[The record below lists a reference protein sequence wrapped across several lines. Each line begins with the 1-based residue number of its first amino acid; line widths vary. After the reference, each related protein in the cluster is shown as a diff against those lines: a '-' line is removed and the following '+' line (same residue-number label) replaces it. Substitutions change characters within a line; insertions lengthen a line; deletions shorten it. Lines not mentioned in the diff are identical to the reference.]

1 MISAPSHLPPSSGS
15 DGDIM
20 PKFVHLHLH
29 TEYSLLDG
37 SIRLKDLFSKAK
49 EYGYDAVAITDHG
62 TMHGVLNFYEAALKH
77 GIKPI
82 LGCEVY
88 VAPVSRFDRT
98 AKGPKD
104 AGYHLVLLA
113 ENNEGYKNLLK
124 LASLAQFEGFY
135 YKPRVD
141 KELLRQYNTGLIA
154 LSACLHGE
162 VTHHVVQED
171 METAEQMVDEY
182 ASIFPNRFYLEIQEN
197 GIPEQAKANQGLMEL
212 AKRKGLPLVAT
223 CDCHYLDAVHASAH
237 DVLLCIQTGKT
248 VKDTNRM
255 RFSTDQL
262 YFAAPDELEKRFH
275 YCPEALQNT
284 VEIAIR
290 CNVELDLKHHHFP
303 RYPIEEHETYEEL
316 FDRKA
321 RVGLEK
327 RIERL
332 GLTETQAAE
341 YRKRLEE
348 ELAVIKQKGFASY
361 FLIVADFINWAKQRG
376 IPVGP
381 GRGSAAGSLTAYAMG
396 ITDLDPVRYGLYFE
410 RFLNPERP
418 SFPDIDVDF
427 CMNRRDEVLAYV
439 TEKYGGEDYVAQI
452 ATFGQ
457 MKARAV
463 IRDVGRGLGMPYS
476 EVDKI
481 AKLVPSD
488 LGMTLEKALELE
500 PKLRELVENDPNVAE
515 LWRIALALEGLPRH
529 SSTHAAGVV
538 ISDKPMMEYLPL
550 AKGQKGETVT
560 QFDMK
565 GVERVGLI
573 KFDFLG
579 LKTLTVIDMTLRF
592 IKEQTGETIDL
603 SNIPLDD
610 EATYALLSSGDTTGV
625 FQLESSGMKALI
637 RSMRPSCFDDLIA
650 LVALYRPGPLDS
662 GMVDQYVQA
671 KHGKIQVKYLLPQLE
686 PILKD
691 TYGVIVYQEQVMK
704 IAQELAGYSLGEGD
718 LLRRAMGKKKPE
730 EMAAQK
736 ERFLRGAKEKNLPLD
751 KAEEIFELMAKFA
764 GYGFN
769 KSHSAAYALIAYQT
783 AWLKTHYRVPFL
795 AALLSNEMGNT
806 DGVMKFI
813 VECKKS
819 NIRILP
825 PDINRSQDSFTLDG
839 DAIRFG
845 LAAIKNVGAGAL
857 QAIQEERNAN
867 GPFKDFED
875 FCLRIDTR
883 RVNKRVMES
892 LIMCGAFDAM
902 GHRRS
907 QLFAALEQG
916 LNLSQIKKKLAC
928 TIPSRSLFDDTD
940 CAATEDTPEPRGNF
954 LKLPDIP
961 EWPEDELLKKEKD
974 AIGFYISRH
983 PLDSYADVIARVASH
998 NTATLLTALDGETV
1012 SIVGLMGAIKEITT
1026 KKGDKMA
1033 FLTLEDLHGSVE
1045 VVCFPEAFLKLKQA
1059 MEHEGPLWIEGE
1071 LQREK
1076 RDDDDEEREA
1086 LVKILAKN
1094 VMDIK
1099 TITNKK
1105 AKAIK
1110 ITLQADK
1117 TGPWVLDDIKQLI
1130 CRYPGEYPVRITVS
1144 LPEKGSVVLCL
1155 PDRYKT
1161 SIHGE
1166 FLDEMQRILGYAGCS
1181 VDYTV
1186 SNTL

>member
-1 MISAPSHLPPSSGS
+1 MTN
-15 DGDIM
+15 
-20 PKFVHLHLH
+20 FVHLHLH

-37 SIRLKDLFSKAK
+37 SIRLKDLFPLAR

-62 TMHGVLNFYEAALKH
+62 TMHGVLHFYETALQQ

-82 LGCEVY
+82 LGCELY
-88 VAPVSRFDRT
+88 VAPGSRFDKT
-98 AKGPKD
+98 AKGPKE

-124 LASLAQFEGFY
+124 LVSLAQFEGFY

-141 KELLRQYNTGLIA
+141 KELLRRYNAGLIA

-162 VTHHVVQED
+162 VTYHVVQGD
-171 METAEQMVDEY
+171 METAEKIAEDY
-182 ASIFPNRFYLEIQEN
+182 ASIFPDRFYLELQEN
-197 GIPEQAKANQGLMEL
+197 GIPEQTIANKGLMEL
-212 AKRKGLPLVAT
+212 SKRKGLPLVAT
-223 CDCHYLDAVHASAH
+223 CDCHYLNAEHASAH

-248 VKDTNRM
+248 VKDANRM

-262 YFAAPDELEKRFH
+262 YFAAPEEMERRFN
-275 YCPEALQNT
+275 YCPEALRNT
-284 VEIAIR
+284 VEIAAR
-290 CNVELDLKHHHFP
+290 CNVELDLKNHHFP
-303 RYPIEEHETYEEL
+303 RYPISEHETYEEL
-316 FDRKA
+316 FDRQA
-321 RVGLEK
+321 VAGLERRLK
-327 RIERL
+327 RLEL
-332 GLTETQAAE
+332 SDEKAEE
-341 YRKRLEE
+341 YRKRLRE
-348 ELAVIKQKGFASY
+348 ELEVIKQKGFASY
-361 FLIVADFINWAKQRG
+361 FLIVADFVNWAKQQG

-381 GRGSAAGSLTAYAMG
+381 GRGSAAGSLAAYAMG

-439 TEKYGGEDYVAQI
+439 TKKYGGEDYVSQI

-463 IRDVGRGLGMPYS
+463 IRDVGRGLGIPYGD
-476 EVDKI
+476 VDRI

-488 LGMTLEKALELE
+488 PGMTLERALKEE
-500 PKLRELVENDPNVAE
+500 PKLRELVETDPNVKE

-538 ISDKPMMEYLPL
+538 ISDKPMTEYLPL

-565 GVERVGLI
+565 GVEHVGLI

-592 IKEQTGETIDL
+592 IKEQSGEEIDL
-603 SNIPLDD
+603 SNIPLND
-610 EATYALLSSGDTTGV
+610 EATYTLLSNGDTTGV
-625 FQLESSGMKALI
+625 FQLESTGMKALI
-637 RSMRPSCFDDLIA
+637 RSLRPSCFDDLIA

-671 KHGKIQVKYLLPQLE
+671 KHGRIQVQYLLPQLE

-736 ERFLRGAKEKNLPLD
+736 ERFLRGAAEKNLPLD

-783 AWLKTHYRVPFL
+783 AWLKTHYRAPFL
-795 AALLSNEMGNT
+795 AALLSNELGNT

-813 VECKKS
+813 ADCKKS

-839 DAIRFG
+839 DGIRFG
-845 LAAIKNVGAGAL
+845 LAAIKNVGTGAI
-857 QAIQEERNAN
+857 QAILEERSTN
-867 GPFKDFED
+867 GSFRDFED

-892 LIMCGAFDAM
+892 LIMCGAFDSM
-902 GHRRS
+902 GHKRS

-916 LNLSQIKKKLAC
+916 LNISRVKKRLAC
-928 TIPSRSLFDDTD
+928 ISSSPGLFDAAD
-940 CAATEDTPEPRGNF
+940 CAQEEKSYEYHRGFLRLPE
-954 LKLPDIP
+954 IS
-961 EWPEDELLKKEKD
+961 EWQEEELLRKEKD

-983 PLDSYADVIARVASH
+983 PLDTYADVIGKVASH
-998 NTATLLTALDGETV
+998 TTATLNTAPDGAIV
-1012 SIVGLMGAIKEITT
+1012 SVVGLMRTIKEITT
-1026 KKGDKMA
+1026 KKGDRMA
-1033 FLTLEDLHGSVE
+1033 FLTLEDLNGSVE
-1045 VVCFPEAFLKLKQA
+1045 VVCFPDAFVRLKNALEQ
-1059 MEHEGPLWIEGE
+1059 EGPLWIEGE

-1076 RDDDDEEREA
+1076 NWDDEDEEHETMF
-1086 LVKILAKN
+1086 KILAQR
-1094 VMDIK
+1094 VMDLN
-1099 TITNKK
+1099 TIANKK

-1110 ITLQADK
+1110 ITLYANK
-1117 TGPWVLDDIKQLI
+1117 TEPWILDDLKRLI
-1130 CRYPGEYPVRITVS
+1130 SRYPGEYPINMTVF
-1144 LPEKGSVVLCL
+1144 LPHRGSVVIRL
-1155 PDRYKT
+1155 PERYRTCIKA
-1161 SIHGE
+1161 E
-1166 FLDEMQRILGYAGCS
+1166 FIDEMQRMLGYAGCA
-1181 VDYTV
+1181 VEYGDLT
-1186 SNTL
+1186 

>member
-1 MISAPSHLPPSSGS
+1 MS
-15 DGDIM
+15 
-20 PKFVHLHLH
+20 FVHLHLH

-37 SIRLKDLFSKAK
+37 SIRLKDLFPRAL
-49 EYGYDAVAITDHG
+49 EYGYDTVAITDHG
-62 TMHGVLNFYEAALKH
+62 TMHGVLNFYETALKQ

-88 VAPVSRFDRT
+88 VAPVSRFDKT
-98 AKGPKD
+98 AKGPKE

-124 LASLAQFEGFY
+124 LVSLAQFEGFY

-141 KELLRQYNTGLIA
+141 KGLLRLHNAGLIA

-162 VTHHVVQED
+162 VTYHVVQGD
-171 METAEQMVDEY
+171 MEIAEKMAEEY
-182 ASIFPNRFYLEIQEN
+182 ASIFPDRFYLELQEN
-197 GIPEQAKANQGLMEL
+197 GIPEQTIANQGLMEL

-223 CDCHYLDAVHASAH
+223 CDCHYLSAEHASAH
-237 DVLLCIQTGKT
+237 DVLLCIQTGKM
-248 VKDTNRM
+248 VKDANRM

-262 YFAAPDELEKRFH
+262 YFAAPEEMERRFN
-275 YCPEALQNT
+275 YCPEALRNT
-284 VEIAIR
+284 VEIAAR
-290 CNVELDLKHHHFP
+290 CNVELDLKNHHFP
-303 RYPIEEHETYEEL
+303 RYPISEHETYEEL
-316 FDRKA
+316 FHRQA
-321 RVGLEK
+321 VAGLERRLK
-327 RIERL
+327 RL
-332 GLTETQAAE
+332 GLGDEKAEE
-341 YRKRLEE
+341 YRKRLRE
-348 ELAVIKQKGFASY
+348 ELEVIKQKGFASY
-361 FLIVADFINWAKQRG
+361 FLIVADFINWAKQHG

-439 TEKYGGEDYVAQI
+439 AEKYGGEDYVSQI

-463 IRDVGRGLGMPYS
+463 IRDVGRGLGMPYGD
-476 EVDKI
+476 VDRI

-488 LGMTLEKALELE
+488 PGMTLERALEQE
-500 PKLRELVENDPNVAE
+500 PKLRELVENDVNVKE

-538 ISDKPMMEYLPL
+538 ISDKPMTEYLPL

-579 LKTLTVIDMTLRF
+579 LKTLTVIDMALRF
-592 IKEQTGETIDL
+592 IREQSGEDIDL
-603 SNIPLDD
+603 SNIPMDD
-610 EATYALLSSGDTTGV
+610 EATYILLSNGDTTGV

-671 KHGKIQVKYLLPQLE
+671 KHGRIQVQYLLPQLE

-736 ERFLRGAKEKNLPLD
+736 ERFLQGAAEKNLPLD

-783 AWLKTHYRVPFL
+783 AWLKAHYRAPFL
-795 AALLSNEMGNT
+795 AALLSNELGNT

-813 VECKKS
+813 AECKKS

-839 DAIRFG
+839 DGIRFG
-845 LAAIKNVGAGAL
+845 LAAIKNVGVGAI
-857 QAIQEERNAN
+857 QAILEERSAN
-867 GPFKDFED
+867 GHFRDFED

-892 LIMCGAFDAM
+892 LIMCGAFDSM
-902 GHRRS
+902 GHKRS

-916 LNLSQIKKKLAC
+916 LNISQVKKKLAC
-928 TIPSRSLFDDTD
+928 AASSPGLFDAAD
-940 CAATEDTPEPRGNF
+940 CSEEGESDENRMGFLRLPE
-954 LKLPDIP
+954 IS
-961 EWPEDELLKKEKD
+961 EWPEDELLRKEKE
-974 AIGFYISRH
+974 AIGFYVSRH
-983 PLDSYADVIARVASH
+983 PLDIYADVIGCVASH
-998 NTATLLTALDGETV
+998 TTATLSAAADGTV
-1012 SIVGLMGAIKEITT
+1012 VSVVGLMRTIKEITT
-1026 KKGDKMA
+1026 KKGDRMA
-1033 FLTLEDLHGSVE
+1033 FLTLEDLNGSVE
-1045 VVCFPEAFLKLKQA
+1045 VVCFPEAFARLKNALEQ
-1059 MEHEGPLWIEGE
+1059 EGPLWIEGE

-1076 RDDDDEEREA
+1076 DGDDEDEEREA
-1086 LVKILAKN
+1086 VFKILAQR
-1094 VMDIK
+1094 VMDLN
-1099 TITNKK
+1099 TITNKR
-1105 AKAIK
+1105 AKAVK
-1110 ITLQADK
+1110 ITLHADK
-1117 TGPWVLDDIKQLI
+1117 TGPWILDDLQRLI
-1130 CRYPGEYPVRITVS
+1130 FRYPGEYPINMTVFLPRRGS
-1144 LPEKGSVVLCL
+1144 VAIRLPE
-1155 PDRYKT
+1155 RYRTCIKA
-1161 SIHGE
+1161 E
-1166 FLDEMQRILGYAGCS
+1166 FIDEVQRMLGYVGCAVEYGES
-1181 VDYTV
+1181 
-1186 SNTL
+1186 

>member
-1 MISAPSHLPPSSGS
+1 MS
-15 DGDIM
+15 
-20 PKFVHLHLH
+20 FVHLHLH

-37 SIRLKDLFSKAK
+37 SIRLKDLFPRAK
-49 EYGYDAVAITDHG
+49 EYGYEAIAITDHG
-62 TMHGVLNFYEAALKH
+62 TMHGVLNFYETALKQ

-88 VAPVSRFDRT
+88 VAPGSRFDRT
-98 AKGPKD
+98 AKGPKE

-124 LASLAQFEGFY
+124 LVSLAQFEGFY

-141 KELLRQYNTGLIA
+141 KELLRLHNAGLIA

-162 VTHHVVQED
+162 VTHHVVQGD
-171 METAEQMVDEY
+171 METAEKMAEEY
-182 ASIFPNRFYLEIQEN
+182 ASIFPHRFYLELQEN
-197 GIPEQAKANQGLMEL
+197 GIPEQTIANKGLMEL
-212 AKRKGLPLVAT
+212 AERKGLPLVAT
-223 CDCHYLDAVHASAH
+223 CDCHYLNPEHASAH

-248 VKDTNRM
+248 VNDANRM

-262 YFAAPDELEKRFH
+262 YFAAPGELERRFH
-275 YCPEALQNT
+275 YCPEALRNT
-284 VEIAIR
+284 VEIANR
-290 CNVELDLKHHHFP
+290 CNVELDLKNHHFP
-303 RYPIEEHETYEEL
+303 RYPISEHETYEEL
-316 FDRKA
+316 FERQA
-321 RVGLEK
+321 VAGLE
-327 RIERL
+327 RRLAGL
-332 GLTETQAAE
+332 GLVPEKAEE
-341 YRKRLEE
+341 YRKRLRE
-348 ELAVIKQKGFASY
+348 ELEVIKQKGFASY

-396 ITDLDPVRYGLYFE
+396 ITDLNPVRYGLYFE

-418 SFPDIDVDF
+418 SLPDIDVDF

-439 TEKYGGEDYVAQI
+439 VEKYGGEDYVAQI

-463 IRDVGRGLGMPYS
+463 IRDVGRGLGMPYG

-488 LGMTLEKALELE
+488 PGMTLERALEEE
-500 PKLRELVENDPNVAE
+500 PRLKELVEKDPKVGE

-579 LKTLTVIDMTLRF
+579 LKTLTVMDMVLQF

-603 SNIPLDD
+603 SNIPMDD

-662 GMVDQYVQA
+662 GMVEQYVQA
-671 KHGKIQVKYLLPQLE
+671 KHGRIQVKYLLPQLE
-686 PILKD
+686 PILKE

-718 LLRRAMGKKKPE
+718 MLRRAMGKKKPE

-736 ERFLRGAKEKNLPLD
+736 ERFLKGAAEKGLPLN

-783 AWLKTHYRVPFL
+783 AWLKAHYRVPFL

-813 VECKKS
+813 AECKKS
-819 NIRILP
+819 GIRILP
-825 PDINRSQDSFTLDG
+825 PDINRSQDNFTLDEDG
-839 DAIRFG
+839 IRFG
-845 LAAIKNVGAGAL
+845 LAAIKNVGTGAIN
-857 QAIQEERNAN
+857 AIQEERAN
-867 GPFKDFED
+867 HGPFRDFED

-883 RVNKRVMES
+883 RVNKRVMEN
-892 LIMCGAFDAM
+892 LIMCGAFDSM
-902 GHRRS
+902 GHKRS

-916 LNLSQIKKKLAC
+916 LNIAQIKKKLAC
-928 TIPSRSLFDDTD
+928 NVQFRGLFDDPNCPDQEGKQGKTMGFLRL
-940 CAATEDTPEPRGNF
+940 PE
-954 LKLPDIP
+954 LS
-961 EWPEDELLKKEKD
+961 EWPDDELLKKEKE
-974 AIGFYISRH
+974 AIGFYVSRH
-983 PLDSYADVIARVASH
+983 PLDTYADTIGQVASH
-998 NTATLLTALDGETV
+998 TTATLHTATDGDTV
-1012 SIVGLMGAIKEITT
+1012 SLVGLMRSIKEITT
-1026 KKGDKMA
+1026 KKGERMA
-1033 FLTLEDLHGSVE
+1033 FLTLEDLNGSVE
-1045 VVCFPEAFLKLKQA
+1045 IVCFPEAYVRLKQA
-1059 MEHEGPLWIEGE
+1059 IAQEGPIWIEGE

-1076 RDDDDEEREA
+1076 RGDDENEEQEA
-1086 LVKILAKN
+1086 TFKVLAKKI
-1094 VMDIK
+1094 MGLE
-1099 TITNKK
+1099 TITNQK
-1105 AKAIK
+1105 AKAVK

-1117 TGPWVLDDIKQLI
+1117 IGPWVLEEIKALI
-1130 CRYPGEYPVRITVS
+1130 SRYPGEYPVNMTVS
-1144 LPEKGSVVLCL
+1144 LPQRGSVVMCL
-1155 PDRYKT
+1155 PDRYRT
-1161 SIHGE
+1161 CIHAE
-1166 FLDEMQRILGYAGCS
+1166 FMDEIQKILGYAGC
-1181 VDYTV
+1181 TV
-1186 SNTL
+1186 EYEDVQEKHREFRI

>member
-1 MISAPSHLPPSSGS
+1 MTN
-15 DGDIM
+15 
-20 PKFVHLHLH
+20 FVHLHLH

-37 SIRLKDLFSKAK
+37 SIRLKDLFPLAR

-62 TMHGVLNFYEAALKH
+62 TMHGVLHFYETALQQ

-82 LGCEVY
+82 LGCELY
-88 VAPVSRFDRT
+88 VAPGSRFDKT
-98 AKGPKD
+98 AKGPKE

-124 LASLAQFEGFY
+124 LVSLAQFEGFY

-141 KELLRQYNTGLIA
+141 KELLRRYNAGLIA

-162 VTHHVVQED
+162 VTYHVVQGD
-171 METAEQMVDEY
+171 METAEKIAEDY
-182 ASIFPNRFYLEIQEN
+182 ASIFPDRFYLELQEN
-197 GIPEQAKANQGLMEL
+197 GIPEQTIANKGLMEL
-212 AKRKGLPLVAT
+212 SKRKGLPLVAT
-223 CDCHYLDAVHASAH
+223 CDCHYLNAEHASAH

-248 VKDTNRM
+248 VKDANRM

-262 YFAAPDELEKRFH
+262 YFAAPEEMERRFN
-275 YCPEALQNT
+275 YCPEALRNT
-284 VEIAIR
+284 VEIAAR
-290 CNVELDLKHHHFP
+290 CNVELDLKNHHFP
-303 RYPIEEHETYEEL
+303 RYPISEHETYEEL
-316 FDRKA
+316 FDRQA
-321 RVGLEK
+321 VAGLERRLK
-327 RIERL
+327 RLEL
-332 GLTETQAAE
+332 SDEKAEE
-341 YRKRLEE
+341 YRKRLRE
-348 ELAVIKQKGFASY
+348 ELEVIKQKGFASY
-361 FLIVADFINWAKQRG
+361 FLIVADFVNWAKQQG

-381 GRGSAAGSLTAYAMG
+381 GRGSAAGSLAAYAMG

-439 TEKYGGEDYVAQI
+439 TKKYGGEDYVSQI

-463 IRDVGRGLGMPYS
+463 IRDVGRGLGIPYGD
-476 EVDKI
+476 VDRI

-488 LGMTLEKALELE
+488 PGMTLERALKEE
-500 PKLRELVENDPNVAE
+500 PKLRELVETDPNVKE

-538 ISDKPMMEYLPL
+538 ISDKPMTEYLPL

-565 GVERVGLI
+565 GVEHVGLI

-592 IKEQTGETIDL
+592 IKEQSGEEIDL
-603 SNIPLDD
+603 SNIPLND
-610 EATYALLSSGDTTGV
+610 EATYTLLSNGDTTGV
-625 FQLESSGMKALI
+625 FQLESTGMKALI
-637 RSMRPSCFDDLIA
+637 RSLRPSCFDDLIA

-671 KHGKIQVKYLLPQLE
+671 KHGRIQVQYLLPQLE

-736 ERFLRGAKEKNLPLD
+736 ERFLRGAAEKNLPLD

-783 AWLKTHYRVPFL
+783 AWLKTHYRAPFL
-795 AALLSNEMGNT
+795 AALLSNELGNT

-813 VECKKS
+813 ADCKKS

-839 DAIRFG
+839 DGIRFG
-845 LAAIKNVGAGAL
+845 LAAIKNVGTGAI
-857 QAIQEERNAN
+857 QAILEERSTN
-867 GPFKDFED
+867 GSFRDFED

-892 LIMCGAFDAM
+892 LIMCGAFDSM
-902 GHRRS
+902 GHKRS

-916 LNLSQIKKKLAC
+916 LNISQVKKRLAC
-928 TIPSRSLFDDTD
+928 ISSSPGLFDAAD
-940 CAATEDTPEPRGNF
+940 CAQEEKSYEDHRGFLRLPE
-954 LKLPDIP
+954 IS
-961 EWPEDELLKKEKD
+961 EWQEEELLRKEKD

-983 PLDSYADVIARVASH
+983 PLDTYADVIGKVASH
-998 NTATLLTALDGETV
+998 TTATLNTAPDGAIV
-1012 SIVGLMGAIKEITT
+1012 SVVGLMRTIKEITT
-1026 KKGDKMA
+1026 KKGDRMA
-1033 FLTLEDLHGSVE
+1033 FLTLEDLNGSVE
-1045 VVCFPEAFLKLKQA
+1045 VVCFPDAFVRLKNALEQ
-1059 MEHEGPLWIEGE
+1059 EGPLWIEGE

-1076 RDDDDEEREA
+1076 NWDDEDEEHETMF
-1086 LVKILAKN
+1086 KILAQR
-1094 VMDIK
+1094 VMDLN
-1099 TITNKK
+1099 TIANKK

-1110 ITLQADK
+1110 ITLYANK
-1117 TGPWVLDDIKQLI
+1117 TEPWILDDLKRLI
-1130 CRYPGEYPVRITVS
+1130 SRYPGEYPINMTVF
-1144 LPEKGSVVLCL
+1144 LPHRGSVVIRL
-1155 PDRYKT
+1155 PERYRTCIKA
-1161 SIHGE
+1161 E
-1166 FLDEMQRILGYAGCS
+1166 FIDEMQRMLGYAGCA
-1181 VDYTV
+1181 VEYGDLT
-1186 SNTL
+1186 